1 MDDYISRPYIMG
13 KLTAA
18 DAQKAVREMSGD
30 EAYNWFLELV
40 GFAPAA
46 DVEPVRHGRWIGL
59 EYDGYADGNPVYD
72 LWECSECGEEVRGES
87 VPETHLF
94 CHNCG
99 AKMDGGAEDAV

>member
-46 DVEPVRHGRWIGL
+46 DVEPVRHGRWV
-59 EYDGYADGNPVYD
+59 DFTNAACR
-72 LWECSECGEEVRGES
+72 CSVCGAILAAHS
-87 VPETHLF
+87 YYCP
-94 CHNCG
+94 NCG
-99 AKMDGGAEDAV
+99 AKMDGGAEDG